1 MVNLDDS
8 PLASQYVPPADGY
21 DEMYAPDGQAR
32 NHWKYLARAL
42 AELGPLEFER
52 RAEESRRLLREPGVT
67 YHVYGDSE
75 GTERPWDLDP
85 IPFLISSQEWAVI
98 EAGLIQRAEVLNLL
112 LKDLYGPRDLIK
124 KGVLPAELVYAHG
137 GFLRPC
143 TDIQKRGERWLTL
156 YAADLARA
164 PEGLMCVLGDRTQAP
179 SGTGYALA
187 NRMVISRLLPSLF
200 REAHVHRLA
209 LFFQNLRSALAA
221 LSSRTDEEPRI
232 VVLTPGP
239 LNETY
244 FEHGYL
250 ASYLGYPLV
259 QGDDLSVS
267 DGRVWLRSL
276 QGVEP
281 VDVILRRVDDH
292 YCDPVELW
300 PQSRLGVPGLVEAA
314 RRGSV
319 AVVNPLGASLLE
331 NPALNAFLPSVARYF
346 LGQDLRL
353 PSAPTWWCGD
363 PRSRSHVLAHL
374 DDLVIKAAY
383 REFGQR
389 PVFGPLLSAK
399 ERTAWAARI
408 SAHPHA
414 YAAQALL
421 HPSST
426 PALVDSRFIACQ
438 TVLRSFLV
446 ARAGGYAVMPGGLT
460 RVAPDRAP
468 CIISNQAGAISKD
481 TWVLASEPER
491 QVSLWT
497 ARSRAAVATARA
509 VLPSGA
515 ASNLFWF
522 GRYIERVEQYL
533 RLLRTVLDSNPRAF
547 DVNDRSQRAC
557 AGELL
562 GVLAQLTGTNAA
574 VGEDPVLRIERLPEI
589 LSDIFDSG
597 RFGNVA
603 HALSAALQAA
613 QSVRDRLDGDAWR
626 MLHSLRGRLAT
637 LGARGGGPTPA
648 LLDQMTAIDALIDT
662 LAALGG
668 LLSETLIRGQS
679 WLFLDLGKRLERALA
694 LVPLLRVT
702 LVAGREP
709 PLETLLLEA
718 VLRTSASLITF
729 RRRYPAPPRLQTVLD
744 LLVSEATHPRSL
756 TYQILCMQ
764 EHVDALPK
772 DPARRSGAVQQLVRE
787 AANAV
792 SSAHT
797 EVLASPED
805 PEAMG
810 QSLLPIASQIVQLLV
825 RCSDALAEHYFTDRY
840 GPQQLLTAET
850 AGV

>member
-1 MVNLDDS
+1 M
-8 PLASQYVPPADGY
+8 PP
-21 DEMYAPDGQAR
+21 
-32 NHWKYLARAL
+32 
-42 AELGPLEFER
+42 EL
-52 RAEESRRLLREPGVT
+52 
-67 YHVYGDSE
+67 
-75 GTERPWDLDP
+75 
-85 IPFLISSQEWAVI
+85 I
-98 EAGLIQRAEVLNLL
+98 
-112 LKDLYGPRDLIK
+112 
-124 KGVLPAELVYAHG
+124 YAHG

-143 TDIQKRGERWLTL
+143 TDIQKRGEHWLTL

-164 PEGLMCVLGDRTQAP
+164 PDGMMWILGDRTQVP

-187 NRMVISRLLPSLF
+187 NRTAISRLLPSLF
-200 REAHVHRLA
+200 RDAHVHRLA
-209 LFFQNLRSALAA
+209 LFFQDLRTALAA
-221 LSSRTDEEPRI
+221 LAPQKDQEPRI

-239 LNETY
+239 LNEAY

-250 ASYLGYPLV
+250 ANYFGYPLV

-314 RRGSV
+314 RRGRV

-346 LGQDLRL
+346 LGQDLAL
-353 PSAPTWWCGD
+353 PSAPTWWCGE
-363 PRSRSHVLAHL
+363 PRGRSHVLAHL
-374 DDLVIKAAY
+374 DDLVIKATY

-399 ERTAWAARI
+399 ERAAWAARI
-408 SAHPHA
+408 SAHPYA
-414 YAAQALL
+414 YAGQSLL
-421 HPSST
+421 RPSST

-491 QVSLWT
+491 QVTLWT
-497 ARSRAAVATARA
+497 ARSRAAVVTARA

-522 GRYIERVEQYL
+522 GRYIERAEQCL
-533 RLLRTVLDSNPRAF
+533 RLLRTVLDANPFAF
-547 DVNDRSQRAC
+547 DVSDRNQHAC

-562 GVLAQLTGTNAA
+562 GVLADLTSTNA
-574 VGEDPVLRIERLPEI
+574 VIGEDPALRVERLPEI
-589 LSDIFDSG
+589 VIEIFDPG

-613 QSVRDRLDGDAWR
+613 QPVRDRLDGDAWR
-626 MLHSLRGRLAT
+626 MIHTLRGHLET
-637 LGARGGGPTPA
+637 LRARGGGPVPA
-648 LLDQMTAIDALIDT
+648 LLDEIDALIGA

-679 WLFLDLGKRLERALA
+679 WLFLDLGKRVERTLA
-694 LVPLLRVT
+694 LVAILRLVLLP
-702 LVAGREP
+702 ARETP
-709 PLETLLLEA
+709 PESVLLEA
-718 VLRTSASLITF
+718 VLHASASLITF
-729 RRRYPAPPRLQTVLD
+729 RRRYPTPPQLQAVLR
-744 LLVSEATHPRSL
+744 LLVTEATHPRSL
-756 TYQILCMQ
+756 AYQILCLQ

-772 DPARRSGAVQQLVRE
+772 EPARRSGAVQQLVRE

-792 SSAHT
+792 RVAHT
-797 EVLASPED
+797 TVLAPPED
-805 PEAMG
+805 PEAVRH
-810 QSLLPIASQIVQLLV
+810 SLLPVVSRIGQLLAQ
-825 RCSDALAEHYFTDRY
+825 CSDALGEHYFTDQH
-840 GPQQLLTAET
+840 GLQQLLTAET
-850 AGV
+850 GGI

>member
-1 MVNLDDS
+1 MVRPADS
-8 PLASQYVPPADGY
+8 PLASPYAPPTDGY
-21 DEMYAPDGQAR
+21 DEMLAPDGQVR
-32 NHWKYLARAL
+32 SHWKHLARAL
-42 AELGPLEFER
+42 AELGPLEFEH
-52 RAEESRRLLREPGVT
+52 RAEESRRLLRESGVT
-67 YHVYGDSE
+67 YHVYGDRE
-75 GTERPWDLDP
+75 GTERPWELDP
-85 IPFLISSQEWAVI
+85 IPFLISSQEWAII
-98 EAGLIQRAEVLNLL
+98 EAGLTQRAEVLNLL

-124 KGVLPAELVYAHG
+124 KGVLPPELVYAHG

-143 TDIQKRGERWLTL
+143 MESQKPSEHWLTL
-156 YAADLARA
+156 YAADLVRA
-164 PEGLMCVLGDRTQAP
+164 PDGMISVLGDRAQVP
-179 SGTGYALA
+179 SGMGYALA
-187 NRMVISRLLPSLF
+187 NRMAISRLLPSLF
-200 REAHVHRLA
+200 RDAHVHRLA
-209 LFFQNLRSALAA
+209 LFFQNLRSALTA
-221 LSSRTDEEPRI
+221 LAPRNDEAPCI

-239 LNETY
+239 FNETY

-292 YCDPVELW
+292 YCDPMELW

-314 RRGSV
+314 RRGRV

-353 PSAPTWWCGD
+353 PSAPTWWCGE
-363 PRSRSHVLAHL
+363 PRGRSHVLAHL
-374 DDLVIKAAY
+374 DDLVIKATY

-389 PVFGPLLSAK
+389 PVFGPLLSTT
-399 ERTAWAARI
+399 ERAAWAARI

-414 YAAQALL
+414 YAGQALL
-421 HPSST
+421 RPSSS

-438 TVLRSFLV
+438 TVLRGYLV

-481 TWVLASEPER
+481 TWVLASEPEQ
-491 QVSLWT
+491 QVTLWT

-522 GRYIERVEQYL
+522 GRYIERAEQCL
-533 RLLRTVLDSNPRAF
+533 RLLRTVLESDPFAF
-547 DVNDRSQRAC
+547 DVSDRNSRAC

-562 GVLAQLTGTNAA
+562 SVLARLTSTN
-574 VGEDPVLRIERLPEI
+574 VVIGEDPALTVERLPEMVI
-589 LSDIFDSG
+589 EMFDPG

-626 MLHSLRGRLAT
+626 TIHTLRGHLERLS
-637 LGARGGGPTPA
+637 ARGAGPAPA
-648 LLDQMTAIDALIDT
+648 LLDEIDALIGA

-668 LLSETLIRGQS
+668 LLSDTLIRGQS
-679 WLFLDLGKRLERALA
+679 WLFLDLGKRLERALVLIA
-694 LVPLLRVT
+694 LLRIT
-702 LVAGREP
+702 LRAGREP

-729 RRRYPAPPRLQTVLD
+729 RRRYPTPPQLQAVLG
-744 LLVSEATHPRSL
+744 LLLTEATHPRSL
-756 TYQILCMQ
+756 AYQILCLQ
-764 EHVDALPK
+764 EHADALPK
-772 DPARRSGAVQQLVRE
+772 EPARRSGAVQKRVRE
-787 AANAV
+787 AASAV
-792 SSAHT
+792 SIANAT
-797 EVLASPED
+797 VLAPPED
-805 PEAMG
+805 PEAVRL
-810 QSLLPIASQIVQLLV
+810 SLLPVVSQIAELLAQ
-825 RCSDALAEHYFTDRY
+825 CSDALAEHYFTDRH
-840 GPQQLLTAET
+840 GPRQLLTAET
-850 AGV
+850 ADF